1 MTSSVANADHP
12 RWFTRQAMKIQVRA
26 RAMKL
31 SKAQRARLAARLTFA
46 LARFGESIDR
56 VIVRL
61 SDAEE
66 PGYKRCRLDVQGRAG
81 PVTVEHSDTDVS
93 LALEHAARRAAR
105 SVGRSI
111 EKASWSVR
119 R

>member
-1 MTSSVANADHP
+1 
-12 RWFTRQAMKIQVRA
+12 MKIQVRA

-31 SKAQRARLAARLTFA
+31 SKAQRAQVASRLTFA

-61 SDAEE
+61 SDAAE
-66 PGYKRCRLDVQGRAG
+66 PAGFKRCRLDVTARTGS
-81 PVTVEHSDTDVS
+81 VIVEHSDTDVF

-111 EKASWSVR
+111 EKASWPVGR
-119 R
+119 

>member
-1 MTSSVANADHP
+1 M
-12 RWFTRQAMKIQVRA
+12 RIQVRA

-61 SDAEE
+61 SDVAE
-66 PGYKRCRLDVQGRAG
+66 PAGFKRCQLDVSARTGL
-81 PVTVEHSDTDVS
+81 VTVEHSDADVF

-111 EKASWSVR
+111 EKASWPVGG
-119 R
+119 